1 MVYSNSNMNNILDK
15 VSLPADLKDLS
26 MEELEQLSREV
37 LAMIIDTVSKTGGH
51 LASSLGVVELTV
63 ALHYVFN
70 TPYDNLIWDVGHQA
84 YSHKIL
90 TGRKEQFSTL
100 RQWNG
105 VSGFPNPEESR
116 YDAFATGH
124 ASTSVSAVLGMAK
137 AAAVK
142 GETDKHHIAVIGDGG
157 LTGGMA
163 FEAFNNVGDANVMI
177 VLNDNGIAIDKN
189 TSFVHIVKTW

>member
-1 MVYSNSNMNNILDK
+1 MLNQKSITPTLLDGIHSPDDIKGFSGAQLSQLADEIRSFILDV
-15 VSLPADLKDLS
+15 VSVHP
-26 MEELEQLSREV
+26 
-37 LAMIIDTVSKTGGH
+37 GH
-51 LASSLGVVELTV
+51 LGASLGVVELTV